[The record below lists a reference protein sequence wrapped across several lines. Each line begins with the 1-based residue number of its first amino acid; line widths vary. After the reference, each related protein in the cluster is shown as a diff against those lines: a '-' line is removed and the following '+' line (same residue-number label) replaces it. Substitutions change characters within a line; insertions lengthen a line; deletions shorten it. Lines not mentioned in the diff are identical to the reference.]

1 MAILSEEI
9 VMSPQALG
17 LLSMLEGAAEEK
29 GQEWSKIA
37 GPQKDGR
44 VCTKTKTKT
53 ITNQNTSNIGRVC
66 VVGAG
71 PAGIHMALRLKQK
84 GFTQVDLLEK
94 TFRAGGKCEDI
105 DHGGVPN
112 PQGGIFSVASYF
124 ENFIPLA
131 EKYGLGEVVKIPT
144 LQVWAKNSAL
154 EPGSKLSTA
163 AFMLA
168 TLTEITNSSSPE
180 VNLGALFE
188 VCIFLWQFVIFWAV
202 FLYRLHHV
210 TLNYTKNYLEHMRV
224 I

>member
-1 MAILSEEI
+1 MLSMAILSEEI

-29 GQEWSKIA
+29 GQEWPKIA

-53 ITNQNTSNIGRVC
+53 KTKTNQNTSNIVRVC

-188 VCIFLWQFVIFWAV
+188 VCIFCSFG
-202 FLYRLHHV
+202 LYSSV
-210 TLNYTKNYLEHMRV
+210 GCITLR
-224 I
+224 

>member
-1 MAILSEEI
+1 
-9 VMSPQALG
+9 MSPQALG
-17 LLSMLEGAAEEK
+17 LLSMLEGTEEK

-84 GFTQVDLLEK
+84 GFTKVDLLEK

-188 VCIFLWQFVIFWAV
+188 VCIFLWQFVIFRAV

>member
-17 LLSMLEGAAEEK
+17 LLSMLEGAEEK

-131 EKYGLGEVVKIPT
+131 EKYGLGEVVKVPT

-188 VCIFLWQFVIFWAV
+188 VCIFLWQFVTFWAV